1 MRRHG
6 FVAAF
11 ALVAAFVAGQ
21 TYAATMNWWLSE
33 ESAAPLSQ
41 GVHNPEIT
49 LNPGEEVTLT
59 VWVKTNGTK
68 LNGATFNIAT
78 TVAGVV
84 NTVDGS
90 INVYN
95 PNVFGTDRWEAG
107 FAPGTSVDNT
117 GYIYQDPVLVA
128 INANG
133 IGTQVTDFADTT
145 RDAGQAAYPLL
156 TLTLRG
162 DAPGVTELFFEI
174 AGGGLSYAVG
184 ANAVPTSE
192 TFATFGAGDD
202 AIAAV
207 GSLNPAGRSLLADAT
222 ITVVPEPAS
231 LGLLALGA
239 LALVRRRR

>member
-21 TYAATMNWWLSE
+21 TFAATMNFWLSTE
-33 ESAAPLSQ
+33 
-41 GVHNPEIT
+41 GVGELTAGPGNPELT
-49 LNPGEEVTLT
+49 LNVGDEVTLT
-59 VWVKTNGTK
+59 IWVNPQTSVLIG
-68 LNGATFNIAT
+68 GTFNVAT
-78 TVAGVV
+78 TNVGVV

-90 INVYN
+90 VEAYN
-95 PNVFGTDRWEAG
+95 PAFAGNTRWNAG
-107 FAPGTSVDNT
+107 FDPGSYSAENL
-117 GYIYQDPVLVA
+117 YEEPVYVA
-128 INANG
+128 VGGPHGVGGFIPE
-133 IGTQVTDFADTT
+133 FFDTT
-145 RDAGQAAYPLL
+145 RNAAFNAYPLASF
-156 TLTLRG
+156 TIRA
-162 DAPGVTELFFEI
+162 DAIGQTELFFEI
-174 AGGGLSYAVG
+174 AGGGLVYAG
-184 ANAVPTSE
+184 TANPDILAN
-192 TFATFGAGDD
+192 FGTGDD